1 MNILQV
7 DSSPQDISASRLLTT
22 ELTAALLAR
31 QPGSVLTH
39 RNLSP
44 EPVPHLTQAAVGSI
58 RTPDAISAEAKVA
71 REQSDVLID
80 ELERTNLL
88 VIGSPMYNFGIT
100 SQLKSWFDYVL
111 RAGRTF
117 RYTPEG
123 PIGLL
128 NGKRAVVIETRGGVY
143 SAGAAQARDHQEP
156 HLRTMLAF
164 IGITDARFI
173 VAEGL
178 NISPD
183 SRERGLSS
191 ARAKIEAYVEEL
203 DGKHLR

>member
-7 DSSPQDISASRLLTT
+7 DSSPQGTSASRLLTT
-22 ELTAALLAR
+22 ELTTGLLAR
-31 QPGSVLTH
+31 QPDAVLTR
-39 RNLSP
+39 RNLDA

-58 RTPDAISAEAKVA
+58 RTPDATSAEAQAA
-71 REQSDVLID
+71 RAHSDLLIG
-80 ELERTNLL
+80 ELEHTELL

-123 PIGLL
+123 PVGLL
-128 NGKRAVVIETRGGVY
+128 QGKRAIVIETRGGVY
-143 SAGAAQARDHQEP
+143 SVGAAQLRDHQEP
-156 HLRTMLAF
+156 HLRTMLSF

-191 ARAKIEAYVEEL
+191 ARAKMAAYVEEQRS
-203 DGKHLR
+203 GV